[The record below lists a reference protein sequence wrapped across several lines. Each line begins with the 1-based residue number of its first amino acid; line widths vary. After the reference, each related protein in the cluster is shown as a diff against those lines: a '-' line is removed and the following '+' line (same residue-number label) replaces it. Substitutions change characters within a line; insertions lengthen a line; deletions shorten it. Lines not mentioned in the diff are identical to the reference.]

1 MTLTKGRYGEE
12 KRRAQSEKLTE
23 QLLKGTQI
31 TPVPLNPFVNHVV
44 YWLNFHN
51 FPFSSFPVER

>member
-12 KRRAQSEKLTE
+12 KGREQSEKLTE

-44 YWLNFHN
+44 Y
-51 FPFSSFPVER
+51 